1 MKIKNPA
8 DRRIFYFHFDFVNFN
23 CISLFI
29 MSLHAFSPDSAC
41 QLSPIEWY
49 EGASLK
55 EGFIHDPAQREAIT
69 YLQALYDELLA
80 FQKKRN
86 RFLGRS
92 LRQPSVPK
100 GLYFWGGVGR
110 GKSFLMDVFYACVPF
125 KRKRRVHFHHFM
137 MEVHQGLAKL
147 TREVDPLLAIAT
159 EIAKKTRLLCFD
171 EFHVSDIADA
181 MILSRLLGALL
192 DKGVVLVVTSNYPPA
207 DLYPNGL
214 KRDNFL
220 PAIDLL
226 ERTLTVVNVDGG
238 NDYRLRALTKEPLYL
253 IPLNKEN
260 QQKLLTIYRNVATS
274 KELKHELTIMGR
286 SISAVHHSMGVVWFD
301 FLEICGGPRSQTDYV
316 EIAKEYH
323 TVIVSGIPQLS
334 AEQSSEARRF
344 TWLVDVFYDS
354 RVKLIISAEV
364 KASLIYLDGIQAS
377 EFFRTASRLTEMQ
390 TREYLSLPHL
400 F

>member
-8 DRRIFYFHFDFVNFN
+8 TCRIFYFHFDFVKFN

-49 EGASLK
+49 EEASLK
-55 EGFIHDPAQREAIT
+55 EGFIHDSAQREAIT
-69 YLQALYDELLA
+69 YLQALYDDLLA
-80 FQKKRN
+80 FQQKRN

-159 EIAKKTRLLCFD
+159 DISKKTRLLCFD
-171 EFHVSDIADA
+171 EFHISDIADA
-181 MILSRLLGALL
+181 MILSRLLSALL

-253 IPLNKEN
+253 TPLNKEN
-260 QQKLLTIYRNVATS
+260 QHKLLFIYKNVAMS
-274 KELKHELTIMGR
+274 KELKHQITIMGR
-286 SISAVHHSMGVVWFD
+286 SISAIHHSMGVVWFD
-301 FLEICGGPRSQTDYV
+301 FFEICGGPRSQADYV

-323 TVIVSGIPQLS
+323 TVIVSGVPQLS

-364 KASLIYLDGIQAS
+364 EASFIYLNGIQAG

-390 TREYLSLPHL
+390 TKEYLSLPHL
-400 F
+400 S